1 MGILRCD
8 IGRISSSF
16 FLSPAVFNDFK
27 QVAFS
32 PDFVLRRPAGMS
44 GALSF
49 HRHLCDAFKVNLPD
63 FLSGSLAR
71 SLLADDRLH
80 LLPACTQ
87 HPCPAS
93 EDTMRGHFSSLLFF
107 FFSFFSFFFFF
118 SSFFPL
124 HFCFWTHE
132 MLIYPFL
139 YRHFVHFSPA
149 CLAYVICF
157 NLCFVLFFALSR
169 FTSAIS

>member
-16 FLSPAVFNDFK
+16 FLSPPVFNDFK

-63 FLSGSLAR
+63 FLSDSF
-71 SLLADDRLH
+71 ADDRLH
-80 LLPACTQ
+80 LLPACAQ

-93 EDTMRGHFSSLLFF
+93 GDAMRGHFSLLLFF
-107 FFSFFSFFFFF
+107 SLS
-118 SSFFPL
+118 L
-124 HFCFWTHE
+124 
-132 MLIYPFL
+132 L
-139 YRHFVHFSPA
+139 
-149 CLAYVICF
+149 
-157 NLCFVLFFALSR
+157 FVLFFLFLLLKTCESVFLYLLCLMAACLAVVHV
-169 FTSAIS
+169 FIYLFLNLCISTFHLCFLHGFS